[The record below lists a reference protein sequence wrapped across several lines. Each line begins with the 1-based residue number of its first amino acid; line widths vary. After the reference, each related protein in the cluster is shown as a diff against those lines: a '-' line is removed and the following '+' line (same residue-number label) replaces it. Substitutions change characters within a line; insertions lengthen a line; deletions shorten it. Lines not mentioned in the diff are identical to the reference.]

1 MEKNKAGKE
10 VGSAGAGVCVCVWPG
25 TGWHFKQDGWE
36 GLIENVTSEKRTEG
50 DQRIFQRD
58 YLGKKHSGQ
67 RK

>member
-10 VGSAGAGVCVCVWPG
+10 EVPG
-25 TGWHFKQDGWE
+25 EEGRRHFKQSSWE
-36 GLIENVTSEKRTEG
+36 GLTEKVTCEKRTEG